1 MGREA
6 TGDHN
11 VVVAAALAPGMLHR
25 AQGVMS

>member
-11 VVVAAALAPGMLHR
+11 VVVAAALAPGMLR